1 MNNQLNNLF
10 VSYKPVKI
18 DDYPYIEQSNYDF
31 TSLKSLASN
40 LPVTYK
46 PVKVINHSNVE
57 QSNQPNYIDNYVDF
71 FINTSQLPITNQI
84 PIIKQNKFNYDFT
97 NWKPLTSKQIIQ
109 NNNLANMS
117 FEDLVR
123 IYKLPIKISSG
134 YRGKNGFRGGK
145 TKSGKQ
151 SNHNKLDAHGHPMA
165 YDIQPL
171 VNGKVDKSDSAFANL
186 RKILA
191 NNYNVREWFKMRNW
205 GILDETTPQMMAKTG
220 ATGKH
225 FHIGPDRAAVRFN

>member
-1 MNNQLNNLF
+1 MNNQLSDLF
-10 VSYKPVKI
+10 VSYKPVTN
-18 DDYPYIEQSNYDF
+18 YPYIEQFDQ
-31 TSLKSLASN
+31 T
-40 LPVTYK
+40 
-46 PVKVINHSNVE
+46 
-57 QSNQPNYIDNYVDF
+57 NYIDSQNNP
-71 FINTSQLPITNQI
+71 FIDTLQLPIT
-84 PIIKQNKFNYDFT
+84 KQNKSNQGFVG
-97 NWKPLTSKQIIQ
+97 WKPLTNNQVSQ
-109 NNNLANMS
+109 NSSLANMS
-117 FEDLVR
+117 FEDLIK
-123 IYKLPIKISSG
+123 IYNLPIQISSG

-151 SNHNKLDAHGHPMA
+151 SNHNKLDEHGHPMA

-186 RKILA
+186 RNILA

-225 FHIGPDRAAVRFN
+225 FHIGPDKAAVRFS

>member
-1 MNNQLNNLF
+1 MNNQLSDLF
-10 VSYKPVKI
+10 VSYKPVI
-18 DDYPYIEQSNYDF
+18 NYPYIEQFDQ
-31 TSLKSLASN
+31 T
-40 LPVTYK
+40 
-46 PVKVINHSNVE
+46 
-57 QSNQPNYIDNYVDF
+57 NYIDSQNDP
-71 FINTSQLPITNQI
+71 FIDTLQLPIT
-84 PIIKQNKFNYDFT
+84 KQNKSNQGFAG
-97 NWKPLTSKQIIQ
+97 WKPLTNNQVSQ
-109 NNNLANMS
+109 NSNLANMS
-117 FEDLVR
+117 FEDL
-123 IYKLPIKISSG
+123 IKTYNLPIQISSG

-151 SNHNKLDAHGHPMA
+151 SNHNKLDEHGHPMA

-186 RKILA
+186 RNTLA
-191 NNYNVREWFKMRNW
+191 NNQDVKEWFRMRDW

>member
-1 MNNQLNNLF
+1 MNNQLNDLF

-18 DDYPYIEQSNYDF
+18 DNYPYIEQSNYDF
-31 TSLKSLASN
+31 INQKSLASN

-46 PVKVINHSNVE
+46 PVKVINYPNVK
-57 QSNQPNYIDNYVDF
+57 QLNQPNYIDNYTNF
-71 FINTSQLPITNQI
+71 FIDTSQLPITNQL
-84 PIIKQNKFNYDFT
+84 PIIKQNKSNYNFT
-97 NWKPLTSKQIIQ
+97 SWKPLANNQIIQ

-123 IYKLPIKISSG
+123 TYKLPIKISSG

-145 TKSGKQ
+145 
-151 SNHNKLDAHGHPMA
+151 LDQHVHPMA
-165 YDIQPL
+165 DDIQPL

-186 RKILA
+186 RNILA

-205 GILDETTPQMMAKTG
+205 GILDETTPYMMAKTG

-225 FHIGPDRAAVRFN
+225 FHIGPDRAAIRFS

>member
-1 MNNQLNNLF
+1 MNNQLSDLF
-10 VSYKPVKI
+10 VSYKPVTN
-18 DDYPYIEQSNYDF
+18 YPYIEQFDQ
-31 TSLKSLASN
+31 T
-40 LPVTYK
+40 
-46 PVKVINHSNVE
+46 
-57 QSNQPNYIDNYVDF
+57 NYIDSQNDP
-71 FINTSQLPITNQI
+71 FIDTLQLPIT
-84 PIIKQNKFNYDFT
+84 KQNKSNQGFAG
-97 NWKPLTSKQIIQ
+97 WKPLTNNQVSQ
-109 NNNLANMS
+109 NSNLANMS
-117 FEDLVR
+117 FEDL
-123 IYKLPIKISSG
+123 IKTYNLPIQISSG

-186 RKILA
+186 RNILA
-191 NNYNVREWFKMRNW
+191 NNQDVKEWFRMRDW

-225 FHIGPDRAAVRFN
+225 FHIGPDRAAVRFS